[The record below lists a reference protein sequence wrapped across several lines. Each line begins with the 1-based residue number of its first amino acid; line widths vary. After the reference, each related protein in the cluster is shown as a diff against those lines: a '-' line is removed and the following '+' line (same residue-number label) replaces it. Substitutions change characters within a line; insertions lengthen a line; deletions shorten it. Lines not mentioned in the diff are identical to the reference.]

1 MFKDT
6 LFAKYL
12 SYKLAFILIFILSVF
27 ITSLFWVFSLR
38 YYDNLSKE
46 LFEHRVNEN
55 IDNLQQR
62 NAYYKYALISAA
74 ALINA
79 NDKIT
84 SQIWHDFI
92 SSLDLKKNY
101 PGLQGIG
108 YSPVLHT
115 TDIPSFI
122 KEMQINNPT
131 FNLLTNKERDIYVP
145 VQYIEPMDNR
155 NIKAIAYDLYS
166 ETTRR
171 AVLDSARDS
180 GMPSLSDKVILRQE
194 INDDIQAGILMYVPI
209 YKNNPKNSIEDRRN
223 SIVGFVSGVF
233 RMGDLM
239 QNIVLKEMVLD
250 LEIFDNKKQLEENL
264 LYKSFSKTNLDS
276 KYTSKKEIKINDKV
290 WYINFYSNK
299 EFENN
304 FSYSKPLM
312 LTLFGIGLYFILL
325 LIILLIIK
333 SKKLLQIKTNQ
344 LEKLNED
351 LSLSKKKYKALIDQS
366 LVGIYTYQDN
376 KFLFVNKHFCEIFAY
391 VEEEILTILNLSDL
405 IKKDDSCDVQKKI
418 DDEFFI
424 DSKASHYITKGIK
437 KDGTFIWLEIY
448 ENNIVI
454 DGESSISGIVLDIT
468 RRIEAQEQFENLF
481 NFGNIG
487 LAITSPQK
495 TWLQVNNEI
504 LNILGY
510 SKEELFETTWDKISY
525 EEDINKD
532 LILFNDVLTGKIDN
546 YQIEKRFVKKDG
558 EIVETILTLSAYKRN
573 NQIEYFLASILDVT
587 DTKMKEN
594 LLIQQSKLAAMG
606 EMIAIIVHQWKQPL
620 SLISTSSTGMK
631 LQLEMDMLT
640 KEFSME
646 ALNAI
651 INATKHLSTTIDDF
665 RDFFKPKRF
674 KTTFNLNESISKSLK
689 LISSGFK
696 NKNIK
701 IIQNIDNCSIT
712 TYENDL
718 IQLLINILGNAK
730 DALLNIDTQR
740 LIFLCANIS
749 NDNKNL
755 LVSIK
760 DSAGGIPED
769 IIEKIFEPY
778 FTTKEDTNGT
788 GIGLY
793 IVSEILTKHM
803 KGKIEVANVEFTY
816 ENNKYFGAEFK
827 LNIPLEE

>member
-1 MFKDT
+1 MFNNA

-12 SYKLAFILIFILSVF
+12 SYKLAFILIFIISVF
-27 ITSLFWVFSLR
+27 ISSLFWFFSLR

-55 IDNLQQR
+55 IDNLQQK

-74 ALINA
+74 ALVNA

-92 SSLDLKKNY
+92 SSLDLEKNY
-101 PGLQGIG
+101 PGFQGIG
-108 YSPVLHT
+108 YSPVFHT
-115 TDIPSFI
+115 FDIPSFI

-131 FNLLTNKERDIYVP
+131 FNLLISKERDIYVP
-145 VQYIEPMDNR
+145 VQYLEPMDNR
-155 NIKAIAYDLYS
+155 NIKAIGYDLYS

-194 INDDIQAGILMYVPI
+194 STDDIQAGILMYVPV
-209 YKNNPKNSIEDRRN
+209 YKNNPKKSIEDRRN

-239 QNIVLKEMVLD
+239 QDIVLKEIVLD
-250 LEIFDNKKQLEENL
+250 FEIFDNKKQLEENL
-264 LYKSFSKTNLDS
+264 LYKSSSKTNLDS

-312 LTLFGIGLYFILL
+312 LTLVGIGLYFILL
-325 LIILLIIK
+325 LIILLITQ

-351 LSLSKKKYKALIDQS
+351 LSLSKKKYKTLVDQS
-366 LVGIYTYQDN
+366 LVGIYIYQEN
-376 KFLFVNKHFCEIFAY
+376 KFLFINKHFCEIFAY
-391 VEEEILTILNLSDL
+391 VEEEILTILKPSCL
-405 IKKDDSCDVQKKI
+405 IKKDDSYDVEKKI
-418 DDEFFI
+418 NDKFSI
-424 DSKASHYITKGIK
+424 DNKAFHYITKGIK

-448 ENNIVI
+448 ENNIEI
-454 DGESSISGIVLDIT
+454 DGKSSISGIVLDIT
-468 RRIEAQEQFENLF
+468 RRIEVQEQFENLF

-487 LAITSPQK
+487 LAITTPQK

-525 EEDINKD
+525 EKDINKD
-532 LILFNDVLTGKIDN
+532 LVLFNDVLTGKIDN

-573 NQIEYFLASILDVT
+573 NQIEYFLASVLDVT

-646 ALNAI
+646 ALNTI

-696 NKNIK
+696 NKDIK
-701 IIQNIDNCSIT
+701 IIQNIDNSSIT

-718 IQLLINILGNAK
+718 IQILINILGNAK
-730 DALLNIDTQR
+730 DALLNVNTQR
-740 LIFLCANIS
+740 LIFLCAYIS
-749 NDNKNL
+749 NDNKDL
-755 LVSIK
+755 IVSIK
-760 DSAGGIPED
+760 DSAGGISED
-769 IIEKIFEPY
+769 IIEEIFEPY
-778 FTTKEDTNGT
+778 FTTKENINGT

-793 IVSEILTKHM
+793 IVSEIITKHM

-816 ENNKYFGAEFK
+816 ENNKYLGAEFK
-827 LNIPLEE
+827 LIIPLEE